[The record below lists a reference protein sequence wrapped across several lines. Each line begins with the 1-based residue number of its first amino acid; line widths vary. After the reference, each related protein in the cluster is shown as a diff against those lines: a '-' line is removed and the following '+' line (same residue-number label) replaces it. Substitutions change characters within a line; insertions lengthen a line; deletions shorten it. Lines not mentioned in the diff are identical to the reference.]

1 MASEFLPLDQ
11 VIEIV
16 HSAVLTAGGRLD
28 RRPGSTPF
36 VLGECSAALS
46 LELRTD
52 GRQALAR
59 FPSIEEKVPPEYVSQ
74 IRLTFR
80 AGLRLEDG

>member
-1 MASEFLPLDQ
+1 VASEFLPLDQ
-11 VIEIV
+11 VIEV
-16 HSAVLTAGGRLD
+16 VQNAVLSAGARLD
-28 RRPGSTPF
+28 RRPGGTPL

-52 GRQALAR
+52 GPKALAR
-59 FPSIEEKVPPEYVSQ
+59 FPSIEERVPPEYVSQ

>member
-11 VIEIV
+11 VIEV
-16 HSAVLTAGGRLD
+16 VQRAVVSAGGRLD
-28 RRPGSTPF
+28 SRSAGAPF

-52 GRQALAR
+52 GRQAWAR
-59 FPSIEEKVPPEYVSQ
+59 FPSIEERVPPEYVSQ